1 MQSASTLL
9 RCHGRSRRG
18 LCPWGSRR
26 RNSKTMFGR
35 PLRAPFHL
43 SGLSL
48 TVHPAYSSL
57 HRLCGFQLLKCFVVY
72 TVCPALSTAKGTENS
87 FRLLEII
94 GRIHKGPG
102 KPGEILP
109 GKQES
114 DCKSPAKL
122 LLCSDEISGVQR
134 GGQREW
140 TSGSGGGPTGSGTS
154 SAAR

>member
-35 PLRAPFHL
+35 PLRAPFHQP
-43 SGLSL
+43 GLSL

-87 FRLLEII
+87 FRLLKII
-94 GRIHKGPG
+94 GGIHKGPE
-102 KPGEILP
+102 KPGEFLP

-134 GGQREW
+134 GGKTENGRAEAAA
-140 TSGSGGGPTGSGTS
+140 GPLAPGLP
-154 SAAR
+154 R